1 MAGKCQKVSAWR
13 FRSPRALLKI
23 ITEMFFLRLQ
33 EILVKRNVVQSLLPA
48 HSVYENAIMGYLE
61 KKLF

>member
-13 FRSPRALLKI
+13 FRSLRALLKI

-48 HSVYENAIMGYLE
+48 HSV
-61 KKLF
+61 